1 MYHYNFT
8 NDLRISNLDN
18 ILQEAANAFLT
29 DTVPSATV
37 DKSKNN
43 NFMTVGFYFNLKA
56 KGNCAKLA
64 SKGNIKKVVLNF
76 IKKFQFP
83 NPRTSDDFR
92 NSIEDKILL
101 APMRDIV
108 KLLHILALTDSKNAF
123 LTKDEIKNFIF
134 YNDDLAKR
142 KNYNLLLTASQIIQ
156 YRKDENLPPNIHTTE
171 SEHFWNQ
178 PERQIREMIKTL
190 NYTGCF
196 TEDET
201 GIKLKTNGITRD
213 NEADLF
219 EIIDCNSYW
228 TGETTEDYRKYMD
241 EISIVEDDMENLGNK
256 QNQSTSYT
264 SNFSQIIYYGV
275 PGSGKSHKIDE
286 KTKDLP
292 EDQKMRV
299 VFHPEYTNADFVGQ
313 ILPNNTDGTI
323 SYKFKPGPF
332 TKILRRA
339 YLNPSKKYYLIIEE
353 INRGNA
359 AAIFGDVFQLLDR
372 ITDGKPET
380 TGGYSYGNGWSRYSI
395 ENDFMNWYIRENL
408 YANHKLQNEDDGIA
422 EKSDES
428 QKSIEIGNLHFSALT
443 GIRLPPNLSLYATMN
458 TSDQNVFTL
467 DNAFQRRWDMQLVE
481 NKFEGDDAEK
491 QRNAKIGGTD
501 VSWGIF
507 QTHINKK
514 ISESSSS
521 VGMSSMEDKRLGCW
535 FVKETDGKISKE
547 KFAEKVLKYLW
558 DDAFKFNHD
567 DIFNIQENASF
578 ESIVEKFKGKENES
592 CDWSIF
598 KDTSFIQSANEQ

>member
-1 MYHYNFT
+1 MESFTSFLKKIETNFALSYKST
-8 NDLRISNLDN
+8 KGCFNISNSGRRGESKEFSLSYESIVSALKDIKNNIDQFSAAYDETTWRTAANVFSDNTIKSFCGVQTKPFFETINKLLSWANNFENTDGQMTLTSDSISNL
-18 ILQEAANAFLT
+18 L
-29 DTVPSATV
+29 
-37 DKSKNN
+37 DK
-43 NFMTVGFYFNLKA
+43 F
-56 KGNCAKLA
+56 
-64 SKGNIKKVVLNF
+64 
-76 IKKFQFP
+76 
-83 NPRTSDDFR
+83 
-92 NSIEDKILL
+92 
-101 APMRDIV
+101 
-108 KLLHILALTDSKNAF
+108 
-123 LTKDEIKNFIF
+123 
-134 YNDDLAKR
+134 
-142 KNYNLLLTASQIIQ
+142 
-156 YRKDENLPPNIHTTE
+156 
-171 SEHFWNQ
+171 
-178 PERQIREMIKTL
+178 
-190 NYTGCF
+190 
-196 TEDET
+196 ET
-201 GIKLKTNGITRD
+201 
-213 NEADLF
+213 
-219 EIIDCNSYW
+219 IDCLDSEALDSDKLY
-228 TGETTEDYRKYMD
+228 
-241 EISIVEDDMENLGNK
+241 LF
-256 QNQSTSYT
+256 SYT
-264 SNFSQIIYYGV
+264 PNFSQIIYYGV
-275 PGSGKSHKIDE
+275 PGSGKSHKID
-286 KTKDLP
+286 KATKNVP

-422 EKSDES
+422 EKSDEL

-443 GIRLPPNLSLYATMN
+443 GIRLPPNLSLFATMN

-467 DNAFQRRWDMQLVE
+467 DNAFQRRWDMKLVE
-481 NKFEGDDAEK
+481 NKFEGEDAEN
-491 QRNAKIGGTD
+491 QRNAKIGGTE
-501 VSWGIF
+501 VTWENF
-507 QTHINKK
+507 QTFINKK

-535 FVKETDGKISKE
+535 FVKETDGKIPKE

-598 KDTSFIQSANEQ
+598 KDTSFVQSANEQ